1 MTKERIC
8 AILPIA
14 TLSNHT
20 RAEERNKMAKRTDFQ
35 KRVAA
40 AYNQDTGNLFADKVI
55 CKGDGSVDVRH
66 GYFYKFGNTADKW
79 GAAVVKD
86 LASVSST
93 AKVQSVLD
101 VYKHWPADSYFS
113 AIVVLA

>member
-1 MTKERIC
+1 
-8 AILPIA
+8 
-14 TLSNHT
+14 
-20 RAEERNKMAKRTDFQ
+20 MAKRTDFQ

-79 GAAVVKD
+79 GDQVVKD
-86 LASVSST
+86 LATVGIA
-93 AKVQSVLD
+93 AKLQDVAD
-101 VYKHWPADSYFS
+101 VYKQWPADSYFS
-113 AIVVLA
+113 AFVVPA